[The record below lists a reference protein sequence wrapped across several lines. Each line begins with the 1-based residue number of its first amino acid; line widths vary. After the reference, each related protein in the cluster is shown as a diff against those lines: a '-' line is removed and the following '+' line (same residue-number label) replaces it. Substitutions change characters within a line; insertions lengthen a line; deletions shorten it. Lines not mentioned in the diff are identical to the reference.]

1 MRYRDMGDYQNPDRY
16 LNSGAPVDDN
26 LMFASIILEIIIGI
40 GFIVF
45 GVRVKRYWMVI
56 WGVGL
61 IFAALSYFIMRM
73 LGYF

>member
-1 MRYRDMGDYQNPDRY
+1 MRYRDTGDYQN
-16 LNSGAPVDDN
+16 LGAPVDDN
-26 LMFASIILEIIIGI
+26 LMFASVILGIIIGI

-45 GVRVKRYWMVI
+45 GLRVKRYWMVI
-56 WGVGL
+56 WGAGL